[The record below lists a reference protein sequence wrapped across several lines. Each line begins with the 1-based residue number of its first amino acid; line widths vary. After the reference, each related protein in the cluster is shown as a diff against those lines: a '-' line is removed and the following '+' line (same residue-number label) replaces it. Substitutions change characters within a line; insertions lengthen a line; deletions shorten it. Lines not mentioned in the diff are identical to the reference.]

1 MNSCSMKS
9 TSQLDNEALD
19 YRFLPDTSL
28 KVYLKV
34 CVSMLEQ
41 AQSAYQT
48 GNLQRAYIFYFRYV
62 DLCTNKLS
70 KHPQYLCSSSS
81 AQVALNRQEYMQL
94 IKLEVPA
101 VLKIIEDLRKQIG
114 LIYSKQQLS
123 LAKNIAQ
130 PKMQQHQQ
138 NHKNK
143 PKFEAYKKKP
153 ALNRLPPTFDEHL
166 FNDSISYFRN
176 TTALATPINR
186 SAEKSIP
193 QESAPADAPTE
204 PDRIHYYPELPQLTF
219 TTF

>member
-1 MNSCSMKS
+1 MRS
-9 TSQLDNEALD
+9 TVQLDNEALD

-34 CVSMLEQ
+34 CVSILEQ

-48 GNLQRAYIFYFRYV
+48 GDLQRAYVFYFRYV

-70 KHPQYLCSSSS
+70 KHPQFLCSASS
-81 AQVALNRQEYMQL
+81 AQLALNRQEYMQL

-101 VLKIIEDLRKQIG
+101 VLKIIEDLRKQID
-114 LIYSKQQLS
+114 LISSKQQLS

-130 PKMQQHQQ
+130 PKMQHQQ
-138 NHKNK
+138 NHKKNG
-143 PKFEAYKKKP
+143 KFEAYKKKP
-153 ALNRLPPTFDEHL
+153 VLDRLPPTFDEHL

-176 TTALATPINR
+176 TTAFAAPVNR
-186 SAEKSIP
+186 SVETSISQKSA
-193 QESAPADAPTE
+193 SADASTE
-204 PDRIHYYPELPQLTF
+204 PGRIHYYPELPQLSF